1 MKTSKKVQ
9 KTNSV
14 QKSEKETTEVKVTA
28 LAVIHK
34 PMMLIGGQN
43 VPTATEEA
51 PQQAELKAPLATAT
65 AETDLDIT
73 TVQPSADNHRKT
85 FNDASLQELADSIRE
100 VGVLQAI
107 AVRPRTAGGCIRS
120 TVHQHY
126 HALMAQDGYVTAELV
141 KNAFLGKIVRE
152 RTLIEFFKQHNEQY
166 LQKVKMNTADKTY
179 SRYELTKKRLMEFM
193 KFKYSVSDMLIKD
206 INVVF
211 IEDFLLYIKNN
222 YGCSHNT
229 AMKFVQRFRTVVNF
243 AKNTGLVTADP
254 FGSYRVRFER
264 TDRDYLTMEEI
275 TTIYNHEFSSKRLEQ
290 VRDLFIFSCYTALSY
305 IDVCELKQEDIRTG
319 FDGNLWIIR
328 KRHKTN
334 VTSTVR
340 LLDIPKAIL
349 EKYKDKLPNG
359 KILPI
364 ISNQKMNDYLKEI
377 AAICGIEK
385 TLTYHVARHSCA
397 TSVLLAN
404 GVPIET
410 VSKILGHTNIR
421 TTQIYAR
428 ITDLKV
434 SGDMEMLAQKLDVPN
449 RTTSR

>member
-1 MKTSKKVQ
+1 M
-9 KTNSV
+9 
-14 QKSEKETTEVKVTA
+14 
-28 LAVIHK
+28 
-34 PMMLIGGQN
+34 
-43 VPTATEEA
+43 
-51 PQQAELKAPLATAT
+51 
-65 AETDLDIT
+65 
-73 TVQPSADNHRKT
+73 
-85 FNDASLQELADSIRE
+85 
-100 VGVLQAI
+100 
-107 AVRPRTAGGCIRS
+107 
-120 TVHQHY
+120 
-126 HALMAQDGYVTAELV
+126 
-141 KNAFLGKIVRE
+141 
-152 RTLIEFFKQHNEQY
+152 
-166 LQKVKMNTADKTY
+166 
-179 SRYELTKKRLMEFM
+179 
-193 KFKYSVSDMLIKD
+193 
-206 INVVF
+206 
-211 IEDFLLYIKNN
+211 LLYNELQFFCRIPL
-222 YGCSHNT
+222 
-229 AMKFVQRFRTVVNF
+229 
-243 AKNTGLVTADP
+243 LVALIV
-254 FGSYRVRFER
+254 FYR
-264 TDRDYLTMEEI
+264 
-275 TTIYNHEFSSKRLEQ
+275 
-290 VRDLFIFSCYTALSY
+290 YTALSY
-305 IDVCELKQEDIRTG
+305 IDVCELRQEDIRTG

-434 SGDMEMLAQKLDVPN
+434 SNDMEMLSSDNSKV
-449 RTTSR
+449 